1 MTLFISDCNSQNVND
16 YFCRQFQ
23 GGTNHSISINLPED
37 ILKTFQI
44 FQQRYHRRRY
54 LRDLVKIFSISI
66 VKSFQA
72 TCFGFYITYVMESQF
87 YASTTRISSPPSG
100 REINVFCF
108 QTLLVLTLSAGHPS
122 TWLALPHHNKFK
134 GYLAYFCYNFM
145 EYDT

>member
-1 MTLFISDCNSQNVND
+1 MTLSISDCNSQNVND

-100 REINVFCF
+100 REINVFLFSDFISFDTFSGAPINLACF
-108 QTLLVLTLSAGHPS
+108 TTSQQI
-122 TWLALPHHNKFK
+122 
-134 GYLAYFCYNFM
+134 
-145 EYDT
+145 